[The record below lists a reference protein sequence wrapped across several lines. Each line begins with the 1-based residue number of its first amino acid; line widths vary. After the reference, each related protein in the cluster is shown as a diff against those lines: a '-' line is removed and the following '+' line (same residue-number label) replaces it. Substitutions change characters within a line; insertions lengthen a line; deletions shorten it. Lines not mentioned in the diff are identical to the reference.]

1 MGTDQLW
8 PLIILAGFLF
18 YVSLVPLPPNDFWWH
33 LRVGEYIAH
42 NQAVP
47 TTNLYAWTIPADQP
61 FFYAA
66 WLGELLMYA
75 AYQVGGVNLLTFI
88 RTLLAGITFWAV
100 GAEAQRRSGS
110 WRIAALALALAA
122 LMSITVPLVRTQMWA
137 WLPFVLF
144 STILAR
150 CTSGQL
156 APRWLLLL
164 PLLMAFWVNVHG
176 TFILGLVLIGAYFAG
191 EALSA
196 LFSQVGQPQRHPLPW
211 HRLAW
216 LGGTGL
222 LSALATLANPRGIEI
237 FGYVRSLLAN
247 APVQDLVTEWQ
258 PPTPHGTANIIF
270 YASILIWLAAQAY
283 TRFRPS
289 PTDMLLTLGFLWL
302 AWSGQRS
309 IMWYGL
315 IVMPILAQALAG
327 IPFKGLGA
335 GVPRSRLNSLVA
347 AILFIPVLL
356 VQPWLVERFPLP
368 EVYWQQVLRG
378 TPEAALLSA
387 ETPLAAAAY
396 LQDHPGG
403 KMFQEMGYASYM
415 IWAMPDQGVFMDPR
429 IELFTNQ
436 HWQDYILIC
445 QGIQYNELLSKYGAD
460 RILLS
465 RALQPALAEALQSD
479 PCWQQEYQDQSAQ
492 IWTHSNPPPAS
503 CP

>member
-1 MGTDQLW
+1 LGTDQLW

-33 LRVGEYIAH
+33 LRIGEYIAH

-47 TTNLYAWTIPADQP
+47 TTNLFAWTIPADQP

-66 WLGELLMYA
+66 WLGELLMYT

-88 RTLLAGITFWAV
+88 RTLLAGITFWIA
-100 GAEAQRRSGS
+100 GAEARRRSGS

-122 LMSITVPLVRTQMWA
+122 LMSLTVPLVRTQMWA

-144 STILAR
+144 SALLAR
-150 CTSGQL
+150 FTSGQL
-156 APRWLLLL
+156 SPRWLLIL
-164 PLLMAFWVNVHG
+164 PPLMAFWVNVHG
-176 TFILGLVLIGAYFAG
+176 SFILGLVLIGAYFAG
-191 EALSA
+191 EMLSA
-196 LFSQVGQPQRHPLPW
+196 LFGRVGQAQPRPLPW
-211 HRLAW
+211 HNLAW
-216 LGGTGL
+216 LGGIGL
-222 LSALATLANPRGIEI
+222 LTALATLVNPRGIEI

-247 APVQDLVTEWQ
+247 SPVQDLVTEWQ

-270 YASILIWLAAQAY
+270 YLSILAWFTAQAY

-309 IMWYGL
+309 VMWYGL
-315 IVMPILAQALAG
+315 VVMPILAQSLAG
-327 IPFKGLGA
+327 IPLKGLGTSP
-335 GVPRSRLNSLVA
+335 PRSRLNSLVA
-347 AILFIPVLL
+347 LILFVPVLL

-387 ETPLAAAAY
+387 ETPLAAANY
-396 LQDHPGG
+396 LTEHPGG
-403 KMFQEMGYASYM
+403 KMFQEMGYASYL
-415 IWAMPDQGVFMDPR
+415 IWVIPEQGVFADPR
-429 IELFTNQ
+429 IELFTTQ
-436 HWQDYILIC
+436 HWQDYIRIS
-445 QGIQYNELLSKYGAD
+445 QGLQYNELLSKYGAD

-465 RALQPALAEALQSD
+465 SALQPALAEALQSD
-479 PCWQQEYQDQSAQ
+479 PCWQQEYQDQHTQ
-492 IWTHSNPPPAS
+492 IWARTQLPPAS